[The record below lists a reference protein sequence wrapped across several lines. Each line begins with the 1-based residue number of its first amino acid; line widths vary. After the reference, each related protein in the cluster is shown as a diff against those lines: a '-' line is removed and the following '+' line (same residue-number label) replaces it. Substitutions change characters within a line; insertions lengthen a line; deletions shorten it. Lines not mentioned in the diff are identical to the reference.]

1 MPSDSAPPNGPDY
14 GTAPPHT
21 PPPPPF
27 GVPPFL
33 GIHPF
38 HGMPA
43 FGGMAYGSP
52 YPAAMHAYGMP
63 TYPIPAYST
72 PGMDIVMSQVMDRAA
87 FMHRFMIMMSNM
99 AAEMSRACL
108 ILAQSPSQLGMPL
121 PGGPTAATA
130 APSTTVPGDKPV
142 DLGALKQALAG
153 MDPVQA
159 QKTLYA
165 VQMMEW
171 YGSLMRGGSPLAGE
185 GANSKA
191 W

>member
-1 MPSDSAPPNGPDY
+1 MASDNGPDY
-14 GTAPPHT
+14 GAAASHA

-27 GVPPFL
+27 GIPPFP

-38 HGMPA
+38 PGMPP
-43 FGGMAYGSP
+43 FGGMAYGPP
-52 YPAAMHAYGMP
+52 YPAAMHVYGMP
-63 TYPIPAYST
+63 TYPIPAYAT
-72 PGMDIVMSQVMDRAA
+72 PGMDMVMSHVMDRAV

-108 ILAQSPSQLGMPL
+108 VLAQNPSQLGMPP
-121 PGGPTAATA
+121 PGSPAAAAAAYGPT
-130 APSTTVPGDKPV
+130 VPADKPV
-142 DLGALKQALAG
+142 DLAALKQALAG

-171 YGSLMRGGSPLAGE
+171 YVSWMRGGGSPAGE
-185 GANSKA
+185 GATT

>member
-1 MPSDSAPPNGPDY
+1 MAYSSTPPNGPDY
-14 GTAPPHT
+14 GISPP
-21 PPPPPF
+21 PNQPPPPF
-27 GVPPFL
+27 GIPPFPGMHPFQGVPP
-33 GIHPF
+33 
-38 HGMPA
+38 

-52 YPAAMHAYGMP
+52 YPAAMHVCGMP
-63 TYPIPAYST
+63 PCPL
-72 PGMDIVMSQVMDRAA
+72 PGYMMSQVMDRAA

-108 ILAQSPSQLGMPL
+108 ILAQNPSQFGMPL
-121 PGGPTAATA
+121 PGSPMAATA
-130 APSTTVPGDKPV
+130 APGVTVPGDKPV
-142 DLGALKQALAG
+142 DLAALKQALAG

-171 YGSLMRGGSPLAGE
+171 CGGLMRGVGPPAGE
-185 GANSKA
+185 GGAGNP